1 MTGFYIIVTILV
13 FFAAALPVSIL
24 SVIWDEI
31 SVNLTVGVPYVAIL
45 RALIVLGAAVA
56 CILCEKLKERQYVL
70 DLVVIAVCMEAL
82 SLIGFSLSRVFWNL
96 ALWAVVLGAGMGMS
110 LTLLCMAVV
119 RLSTARV
126 MLLFTGSA
134 AGVFAGAF
142 LLDRGIRSGH
152 SWRTSC
158 QFLAIFQILLS
169 LLLFLILRMAIR
181 KKHSVR
187 FLEERRRE
195 YLRRRESDRK
205 EQTGQDAGA
214 EDRIEQNYLLRMGA
228 AYLAAGLTGFLLLA
242 GALWPQNYLVTVSE
256 AGITDSSFT
265 VYGILLTAAG
275 VLCGR
280 AAAAAARL
288 RSGLLHAICSSLL
301 ILVLLLELILQR
313 DSIPSQTV
321 LFACQFL
328 TGAALGP
335 VFPQLILID
344 DVRLDRDAENS
355 FTSLL
360 PAFYLSSILVITP
373 VSRALAGSGSA
384 GHFALWM
391 LAGAVVLAGA
401 LLAVSKTL
409 PRESR

>member
-1 MTGFYIIVTILV
+1 M
-13 FFAAALPVSIL
+13 
-24 SVIWDEI
+24 
-31 SVNLTVGVPYVAIL
+31 
-45 RALIVLGAAVA
+45 
-56 CILCEKLKERQYVL
+56 
-70 DLVVIAVCMEAL
+70 
-82 SLIGFSLSRVFWNL
+82 
-96 ALWAVVLGAGMGMS
+96 
-110 LTLLCMAVV
+110 
-119 RLSTARV
+119 
-126 MLLFTGSA
+126 
-134 AGVFAGAF
+134 
-142 LLDRGIRSGH
+142 
-152 SWRTSC
+152 
-158 QFLAIFQILLS
+158 
-169 LLLFLILRMAIR
+169 
-181 KKHSVR
+181 
-187 FLEERRRE
+187 
-195 YLRRRESDRK
+195 
-205 EQTGQDAGA
+205 
-214 EDRIEQNYLLRMGA
+214 
-228 AYLAAGLTGFLLLA
+228 
-242 GALWPQNYLVTVSE
+242 
-256 AGITDSSFT
+256 
-265 VYGILLTAAG
+265 YGILLTAAG

-280 AAAAAARL
+280 AAAAAVRL